1 MSKLV
6 ILNNSVG
13 EVIIASVSKEQEN
26 ILEEKYDDNIEEWL
40 SEEGIE
46 EKLGINMS
54 NCNYMWMG
62 EGQSIREIEI
72 YHI

>member
-54 NCNYMWMG
+54 NCNYMWM
-62 EGQSIREIEI
+62 EDDVTTREVTLT
-72 YHI
+72 

>member
-40 SEEGIE
+40 SEEKKKK
-46 EKLGINMS
+46 KLGINMS

>member
-1 MSKLV
+1 MRKLV

-13 EVIIASVSKEQEN
+13 EVIIANVSKKQEN

-54 NCNYMWMG
+54 NCNYMWMQ
-62 EGQSIREIEI
+62 ENCIVREEMI
-72 YHI
+72 